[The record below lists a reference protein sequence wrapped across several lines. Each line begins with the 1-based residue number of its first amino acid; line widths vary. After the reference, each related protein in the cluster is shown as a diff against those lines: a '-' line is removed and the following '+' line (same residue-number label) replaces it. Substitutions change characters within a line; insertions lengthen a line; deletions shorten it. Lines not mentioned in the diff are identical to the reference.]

1 MHTESSNMYYEN
13 GDKGEDIEK
22 IDGDV
27 DDDADEDID
36 DNFNL
41 DVHPES
47 GHHSISGTDA
57 PLGKLSLVEK
67 SKTFTTYCDFFC
79 NYVKN
84 VEGVLTWVE
93 LCEIPKTSAQAACSS
108 TSLL

>member
-1 MHTESSNMYYEN
+1 MYYEKSH
-13 GDKGEDIEK
+13 KGEDIVED
-22 IDGDV
+22 IDDDV
-27 DDDADEDID
+27 DDDADEDGD
-36 DNFNL
+36 DDVNL

-57 PLGKLSLVEK
+57 PLGKLGLVEK
-67 SKTFTTYCDFFC
+67 SKTFTIYCDLFC
-79 NYVKN
+79 IYVN
-84 VEGVLTWVE
+84 VEGVPTWVE

>member
-1 MHTESSNMYYEN
+1 MN
-13 GDKGEDIEK
+13 D
-22 IDGDV
+22 DV
-27 DDDADEDID
+27 D
-36 DNFNL
+36 L

-47 GHHSISGTDA
+47 GHHSIASTEA

-67 SKTFTTYCDFFC
+67 SKTFTTFFC

>member
-1 MHTESSNMYYEN
+1 MN
-13 GDKGEDIEK
+13 GEDIEDTK
-22 IDGDV
+22 DNV
-27 DDDADEDID
+27 DDDID
-36 DNFNL
+36 DDVNL

-47 GHHSISGTDA
+47 GHHSISGTEA
-57 PLGKLSLVEK
+57 SLGKLGLVEK
-67 SKTFTTYCDFFC
+67 SKMFTTYCDFFC
-79 NYVKN
+79 NHVKN

>member
-1 MHTESSNMYYEN
+1 MN
-13 GDKGEDIEK
+13 GEDIE
-22 IDGDV
+22 DTNDNV
-27 DDDADEDID
+27 DQDSDDDV
-36 DNFNL
+36 NL

-47 GHHSISGTDA
+47 GHHSISGTEA
-57 PLGKLSLVEK
+57 PLGKLGLVEK
-67 SKTFTTYCDFFC
+67 SKMFTTDCDFFC
-79 NYVKN
+79 NHVKN